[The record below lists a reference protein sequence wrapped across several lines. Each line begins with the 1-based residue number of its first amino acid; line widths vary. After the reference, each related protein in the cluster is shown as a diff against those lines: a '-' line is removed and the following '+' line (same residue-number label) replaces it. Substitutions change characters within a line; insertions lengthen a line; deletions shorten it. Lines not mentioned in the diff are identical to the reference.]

1 MQQID
6 YTIFDTK
13 RLKIGLVRIPSMVLE
28 ARRITKVTKEIS
40 LLVME
45 NYPLIWYTALV
56 KILTRLNI
64 LICPPP
70 SKQKTKYKAIVML
83 ISRPRFVF

>member
-1 MQQID
+1 
-6 YTIFDTK
+6 
-13 RLKIGLVRIPSMVLE
+13 
-28 ARRITKVTKEIS
+28 
-40 LLVME
+40 ME

-83 ISRPRFVF
+83 ISRPRFVFWYFAVYIVSTELYFSAGLLQPRTLHIQSGRR